1 MPSTRYS
8 YAALILLCGIGTAN
22 AADPNLLAQTGGF
35 LLGNAYRCGVSVER
49 ISRAGTIIRDIIS
62 AASADLKEA
71 EAADMRFR
79 DRFMSSARSE
89 SNLAVSTPPC
99 GAVLVNFE
107 RLERHHQEAGYS
119 D

>member
-1 MPSTRYS
+1 MPSALYS
-8 YAALILLCGIGTAN
+8 CAALVLLFGIGTAN

-35 LLGNAYRCGVSVER
+35 LLGNAYRCGISVER
-49 ISRAGTIIRDIIS
+49 ISRAGTIIRDMIS

-79 DRFMSSARSE
+79 DHFMSSARSK
-89 SNLAVSTPPC
+89 SDLAVSTPPC
-99 GAVLVNFE
+99 RAVLVNFE
-107 RLERHHQEAGYS
+107 QLERHHQEAGYT